1 MIEILPV
8 ALLGFRRQK
17 ENTRKND
24 FWCFWI
30 HFGKNEV
37 FFKYLQLL

>member
-8 ALLGFRRQK
+8 ALLGFRQK

-37 FFKYLQLL
+37 FL